1 WKSDTRKTKN
11 EMQSISDFWYHSSDF
26 KYYSSAFWYHSS
38 DIKVP
43 LLINKPAVEV
53 RYQKNEERNAKYF

>member
-1 WKSDTRKTKN
+1 
-11 EMQSISDFWYHSSDF
+11 MQSISDFWYHSSDF

-43 LLINKPAVEV
+43 FLINKPAVEV
-53 RYQKNEERNAKYF
+53 RYQKSEERNAKYF